1 MKSFNYLGLVLL
13 LVLASCNSKK
23 TGDTEWITLF
33 NGVDLEGWTP
43 KFYHHE
49 TGENYADTFRV
60 QDSSIVVAY
69 EGYDTFDER
78 YGHLFYDQPF
88 ESFHL
93 KFSYRFTEEWME
105 DAPSYTYR
113 NSGVMFHAQAPE
125 TILKEQDWPLSVEY
139 QMLAEA
145 EAGKTRPTGNMCSP
159 GTDVFYQGEKSNDH
173 CINSSSDTYSWD
185 TWIEADLIVYQDS
198 LIIHKVNGK
207 EVLRYSDTQIGG
219 EVANGYNPDLKV
231 DGKALKGGYIGL
243 QAEGQ
248 GVIFKDIKLKE
259 L

>member
-1 MKSFNYLGLVLL
+1 MKFQNVLVVISVALFL
-13 LVLASCNSKK
+13 YSCQNKPEE
-23 TGDTEWITLF
+23 EWQVLF
-33 NGVDLEGWTP
+33 NGTNLDDWTP

-49 TGENYADTFRV
+49 TGENYANTFRV
-60 QDSSIVVAY
+60 QDSAIVVDY
-69 EGYDTFDER
+69 SDYDTFDQR
-78 YGHLFYDQPF
+78 YGHLFYAKPF

-93 KFSYRFTEEWME
+93 KFKYRFTDQWME

-125 TILKEQDWPLSVEY
+125 SILKEQDWPISIEY

-145 EAGKTRPTGNMCSP
+145 ESGKSRPTGNMCSP
-159 GTDVFYQGEKSNDH
+159 GTDVFYEGKKSNDH
-173 CINSSSDTYSWD
+173 CINSSSDTYAWD
-185 TWIEADLIVYQDS
+185 LWIEADLIVYSDS
-198 LIIHKVNGK
+198 LIIHKVNGN
-207 EVLRYSDTQIGG
+207 EVLRYTNTQIGG
-219 EVANGYNPDLKV
+219 EVANGYNPDIKI
-231 DGKALKGGYIGL
+231 DGKALKSGYIGL